1 VFGTGKSIET
11 DRLRLRAF
19 VRDDLD
25 ELYDIQSRPEVSRYQ
40 YWEPRTRDEVRMK
53 LEERIS
59 QYSELR
65 AEHDV
70 LILAVV
76 RKDTSEMIGDVMIDW
91 QSEAHRRA
99 EVGYVVHPGH
109 RGNGFAAEAT
119 GALLRMGFADLRL
132 HRIIGRIDARNTA
145 SGRVLEKL
153 GMRREAH
160 FRENEMVKGEW
171 CDEVVYAI
179 LAREYFARDQVGVP

>member
-1 VFGTGKSIET
+1 VFDPGNSIET
-11 DRLRLRAF
+11 DRLRLRPFA
-19 VRDDLD
+19 RDDLD
-25 ELYDIQSRPEVSRYQ
+25 ELYDIQSRPEVTRYL
-40 YWEPRTRDEVRMK
+40 YWEPRTRDEVRAK
-53 LEERIS
+53 LKERIS
-59 QYSELR
+59 KYSKLL

-76 RKDTSEMIGDVMIDW
+76 RKDTGEMIGDVMIDW
-91 QSEAHRRA
+91 QSKAHRRA

-109 RGNGFAAEAT
+109 RGNGFAAEA
-119 GALLRMGFADLRL
+119 AAPMLRIGFADLAL

-179 LAREYFARDQVGVP
+179 LAREYFARD